1 MRRVFLGAG
10 VVTFWNLVQWI
21 DLFFTPFEPLLK
33 LFAFILSPLLT
44 LLAFYLNRRDRREL
58 MARTEALGH
67 LRAEAHHADKAA
79 IAQQAEIAQQRSEL
93 ERGKSEIEKLQSELR
108 GITEGAQQ
116 LWKLRPAKPFA
127 EYKNWLRDPVGARI
141 VTIGN
146 LKGGVGKTTIAANLA
161 AYINEKLNKS
171 ALLIDLD
178 YQGSLSNMLLLAI
191 QSESVESHVDRLFSE
206 AVDLFVMQ
214 QAKIQLA
221 PKLSRGWLVPANYSF
236 AQLENK
242 LLLQWLIN
250 QYGNIDVRYRL
261 ANALLQPQVR
271 RGYDAIILD
280 MPPRMTMGSVNA
292 LVASHYFLVP
302 TVLDKLSV
310 EAVPQFITN
319 VKAIKND
326 MDLDIDLAGIVGTL
340 TRQDALTSREEAHV
354 ESAREGGYLW
364 RENTDY
370 VFPRTV
376 PRRQAI
382 ASAAGEDIAY
392 LLTGA
397 DGTNVRAILDPL
409 FEDICKRI
417 GLLTDR

>member
-1 MRRVFLGAG
+1 MN
-10 VVTFWNLVQWI
+10 FWSLIQSI
-21 DLFFTPFEPLLK
+21 DLLLTPFEPILK
-33 LFAFILSPLLT
+33 LIAFIVSPLMAII
-44 LLAFYLNRRDRREL
+44 AFCLNRKDRRQL
-58 MARTEALGH
+58 IAQSEALGT
-67 LRAEAHHADKAA
+67 LKTEADHARQAA
-79 IAQQAEIAQQRSEL
+79 ISQQTEIANQREKL
-93 ERGKSEIEKLQSELR
+93 ERGKSEIEKLQNELR

-116 LWKLRPAKPFA
+116 LWKLRPTKPFA
-127 EYKNWLRDPVGARI
+127 EYKNWLRDPRGARI

-161 AYINEKLNKS
+161 AYINQKLNKS
-171 ALLIDLD
+171 SLLIDLD

-191 QSESVESHVDRLFSE
+191 ESESVESHVDSLFAE
-206 AVDLFVMQ
+206 AVDLFDLQ
-214 QAKIQLA
+214 QARIQLA
-221 PKLSRGWLVPANYSF
+221 PRLARAWLIPSNYSF

-271 RGYDAIILD
+271 QGYDAIILD

-319 VKAIKND
+319 MKAIKQD
-326 MDLDIDLAGIVGTL
+326 LDLDIELKGIIGTL
-340 TRQDALTSREEAHV
+340 TRQDALTGSEEAHL
-354 ESAREGGYLW
+354 ETAREAGYLW
-364 RENTDY
+364 RESTD
-370 VFPRTV
+370 FILPRTV

-392 LLTGA
+392 LLGGV

-409 FEDICKRI
+409 FEDICRRI